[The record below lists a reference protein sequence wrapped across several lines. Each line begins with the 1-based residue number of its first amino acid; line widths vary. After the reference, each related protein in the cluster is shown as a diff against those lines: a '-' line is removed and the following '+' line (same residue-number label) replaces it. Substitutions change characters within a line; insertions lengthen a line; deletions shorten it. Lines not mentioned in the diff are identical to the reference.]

1 VEGVVWWLP
10 RYNELTAWAG
20 ELSLQEIIDMPA
32 NNHMLIWQKR

>member
-1 VEGVVWWLP
+1 
-10 RYNELTAWAG
+10 WAG